1 MVGKKAEY
9 AVALKTALLLILDM
23 FLDNVDIGKNLHLV
37 CFRVSISVS
46 NTYIKI
52 AQSVPAT
59 VTSIRDLYFP
69 NKVVT
74 T

>member
-1 MVGKKAEY
+1 MAGKKAEHM
-9 AVALKTALLLILDM
+9 VALKTTILLMLDM
-23 FLDNVDIGKNLHLV
+23 FLDNVDMEKNLHLV

-69 NKVVT
+69 NQVVT